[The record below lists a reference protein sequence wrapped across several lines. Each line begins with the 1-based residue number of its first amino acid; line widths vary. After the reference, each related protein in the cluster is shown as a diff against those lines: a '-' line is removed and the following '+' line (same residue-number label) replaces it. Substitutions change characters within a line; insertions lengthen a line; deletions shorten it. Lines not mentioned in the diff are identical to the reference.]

1 METVVDI
8 SKNDSNRQEE
18 SAPSPNLIR
27 TAVSKIKQSTND
39 DHVLVSEITPCKN
52 PKLFFSLTL
61 RALGVIFG
69 DIGTSP
75 LYVVN
80 TIFTYQPTESQCI
93 GAISLIIWSLIVSV
107 CLKYATFILI
117 ADNHGEGGTFA
128 LCGLLTDEKV
138 KLSPKVKRGI
148 TLIALVAAA
157 MLLGDGA
164 LTPAVSVL
172 SAVEGV
178 AVEASQLNSWV
189 VPISIIII
197 VLLFL
202 AQRWGTSRIGVA
214 FGPIMVCWF
223 VTLFII
229 GIWRIT
235 YKPSIL
241 KAFNPWEAFD
251 YLLIEKTR
259 GFYQIGGVFLSVTGL
274 EALYADLGH
283 FGRWPVRAAWFFVV
297 FPGVLFNYLGQG
309 ALLIVD
315 PSLVDN
321 PFYHAVPNWFH
332 WPMVVLATVATIIA
346 SQAIITGSFSLV
358 SQAIGMECSVP
369 VKIYHTS
376 KTIIGQIYIPTINYI
391 LMILTIIII
400 IGFGTN
406 ASITNAYGVTV
417 CTVMV
422 FTTILYM
429 CVMHYTWHK
438 PWYMILP
445 FGLFLII
452 DGYTWASNA
461 TKIPTGGWVAV
472 VIATGFFIFGFCWF
486 FGQLNLRRF
495 LKIHSQTT
503 SLHTLALR
511 LGLSESNT
519 RQNSNSS
526 VNDLPIIS
534 TASRIDFHDEIDSES
549 DDDDIDVKNKGS
561 LPKVASQVRLV
572 ENVPIKRA
580 SAISSYIHEQNNI
593 PNHTISAVITP
604 CVGCFLT
611 SSTKH
616 TPHVFE
622 NYLTRT
628 RSVPQ
633 VIIFLRIEH
642 IKSSTIEDDRR
653 LAVKQ
658 YGEGI
663 FHLTALY
670 GHSENRIKPFDILTL
685 ARTQFN
691 LPIPDHESK
700 VTIFTPNETIKVST
714 VGWASWI
721 RRWPLYLYAI
731 LKSLYPGAAVNIK
744 LAPENTINIGILAKL
759 K

>member
-8 SKNDSNRQEE
+8 NKNNLNHQEE
-18 SAPSPNLIR
+18 STP
-27 TAVSKIKQSTND
+27 SKIKKSTND
-39 DHVLVSEITPCKN
+39 NHVLVSEITPCKN

-107 CLKYATFILI
+107 CLKYATFILM

-128 LCGLLTDEKV
+128 LCGLLTDEKIQ
-138 KLSPKVKRGI
+138 LSPRIKRGI
-148 TLIALVAAA
+148 TIIALMAAA

-172 SAVEGV
+172 SAIEGV
-178 AVEASQLNSWV
+178 AVEAPQLSSWV

-202 AQRWGTSRIGVA
+202 AQRWGTSRIGVT

-223 VTLFII
+223 ITLFII
-229 GIWRIT
+229 GVWRIT
-235 YKPSIL
+235 YKPSIF
-241 KAFNPWEAFD
+241 KAFNPWEAFH
-251 YLLIEKTR
+251 YLLVEKTR
-259 GFYQIGGVFLSVTGL
+259 GFYQIGGVYLSVTGL

-283 FGRWPVRAAWFFVV
+283 FGRWPVRAAWFFIV

-309 ALLIVD
+309 ALLIAD

-321 PFYHAVPNWFH
+321 PFYHSVPEWFH

-391 LMILTIIII
+391 LMILTIIIV

-406 ASITNAYGVTV
+406 GSITSAYGVTV
-417 CTVMV
+417 CTVMI

-429 CVMHYTWHK
+429 CVMYYTWHK
-438 PWYMILP
+438 RWYMILP
-445 FGLFLII
+445 FGLFLIV

-461 TKIPTGGWVAV
+461 TKIPSGGWVAI

-495 LKIHSQTT
+495 LKIHTQTT

-511 LGLSESNT
+511 LGLSDSNT
-519 RQNSNSS
+519 RQNSYSS
-526 VNDLPIIS
+526 TNDLPIIS
-534 TASRIDFHDEIDSES
+534 TASRINFHDEIDSDS
-549 DDDDIDVKNKGS
+549 DDDIDLKNSGS

-572 ENVPIKRA
+572 ENVPVGRS

-593 PNHTISAVITP
+593 LDNTIPAVVTP
-604 CVGCFLT
+604 SVGCFLT
-611 SSTKH
+611 NSTKH

-628 RSVPQ
+628 NSVPQ

-642 IKSSTIEDDRR
+642 IKSSTIEDEKR
-653 LAVKQ
+653 LTIKQ
-658 YGEGI
+658 YGESI

-670 GHSENRIKPFDILTL
+670 GYSENRIKPFDILTL
-685 ARTQFN
+685 ARTRFN
-691 LPIPDHESK
+691 LPIPNNESK
-700 VTIFTPNETIKVST
+700 ITIFTPDETIKVST

-721 RRWPLYLYAI
+721 RRWPLYIYAI
-731 LKSLYPGAAVNIK
+731 LKSLYPGTSVNIK
-744 LAPENTINIGILAKL
+744 LAPENTISIGILAKL